1 MNNGSRFAGL
11 LGGLFPILAVVV
23 FSVIL
28 TFTGRSAAPDPAL
41 AGQNAPASQAAAQSG
56 GNTAGGGNSSAMT
69 GTGMSGTGA
78 TPATTASTQTATP
91 AATGNAAPAT
101 GGAASGTAATGNT
114 AATPA
119 ATTPPAAG
127 TAIQASADGE
137 KVYTSNCASCHGP
150 AGAGVPGAFPPLAG
164 NKAILGSDKY
174 VSDVLLYGLQG
185 QINASGQNYNG
196 VMPAWA
202 ATLSDAEIAAVLTH
216 IRSTWGNSAPAVKA
230 DTVKT
235 ERATPLTVQQVLAER
250 PQ

>member
-56 GNTAGGGNSSAMT
+56 GNTAGGGSTAMT

-78 TPATTASTQTATP
+78 TPA
-91 AATGNAAPAT
+91 
-101 GGAASGTAATGNT
+101 T

>member
-56 GNTAGGGNSSAMT
+56 GNTAGGGSTAMT

-78 TPATTASTQTATP
+78 TPA
-91 AATGNAAPAT
+91 
-101 GGAASGTAATGNT
+101 T

-185 QINASGQNYNG
+185 EINASGQNYNG

>member
-11 LGGLFPILAVVV
+11 WGVLFPIVAVVL
-23 FSVIL
+23 FSVL
-28 TFTGRSAAPDPAL
+28 LGFTGRSAAPDPNA
-41 AGQNAPASQAAAQSG
+41 AGQNVAASQSASQSG
-56 GNTAGGGNSSAMT
+56 GNTSGGGNSTAMA
-69 GTGMSGTGA
+69 GSGMSGTTAPGTTTTGAAAPSTAAA
-78 TPATTASTQTATP
+78 TPATG
-91 AATGNAAPAT
+91 AATST
-101 GGAASGTAATGNT
+101 SGTAATPPTT
-114 AATPA
+114 A
-119 ATTPPAAG
+119 PPAAG
-127 TAIQASADGE
+127 TAVQASADGG

-185 QINASGQNYNG
+185 QINAGGQNYNG

-202 ATLSDAEIAAVLTH
+202 GTLSDAEIAAVLTH

-235 ERATPLTVQQVLAER
+235 ERATPLTAQQILAER